1 MIKSFKF
8 IFLGVVVCVFMTTIL
23 TAQDTKPSKSV
34 DKYFDESGGFVH
46 KLWYGGGFN
55 LGFSGTNDFSQF
67 NIGITPMV
75 GYKVLPFLSF
85 GPRIGFDY
93 SYIKGDTY
101 SAQNNNLFYEGRKSA
116 NLTTYSIGIFGRL
129 KFLRY
134 FLIHS
139 EANYQSIEG
148 PNEYGNGYLAYDKA
162 HDKISTQ
169 RINREN
175 YLVGGGYNS
184 GDGLIGYEIL
194 FLYNFSVPVSSRE
207 LPWDLRFGFTY
218 KF

>member
-1 MIKSFKF
+1 MMKLIKLVLLGA
-8 IFLGVVVCVFMTTIL
+8 IFSLNITTGL

-55 LGFSGTNDFSQF
+55 LGFAGGNTYSQF
-67 NIGITPMV
+67 NVGITPMV

-85 GPRIGFDY
+85 GPRVGFDY
-93 SYIKGDTY
+93 TYIKGETDNGVALT
-101 SAQNNNLFYEGRKSA
+101 GRKSA
-116 NLTTYSIGIFGRL
+116 NLTTYSLGIFGRA

-139 EANYQSIEG
+139 ELNYQSIESAYVTQ
-148 PNEYGNGYLAYDKA
+148 NGNLAYDANK
-162 HDKISTQ
+162 DKVLTQ
-169 RINREN
+169 RQNREN
-175 YLVGGGYNS
+175 YLLGGGYNS

-194 FLYNFSVPVSSRE
+194 FLYNFSIPTSSPE